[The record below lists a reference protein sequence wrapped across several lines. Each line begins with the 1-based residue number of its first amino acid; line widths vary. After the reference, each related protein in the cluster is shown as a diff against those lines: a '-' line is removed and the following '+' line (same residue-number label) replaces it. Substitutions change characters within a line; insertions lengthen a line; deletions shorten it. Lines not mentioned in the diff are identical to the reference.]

1 VKHSSVIAVIT
12 SLVMFAAPVLEA
24 EAKRLGG
31 GLNIGR
37 TAPSKP
43 APAAVPPKQAQPAQ
57 TTQPGQAAP
66 AAATAQTAAQQGSRS
81 FLGPIAGI
89 AAFVG
94 LAALAAHLG
103 IGAEIMSMLLIAL
116 AALAVFALFRYFS
129 SARRSAAGQYGQ
141 PAMARSGYGNADLGA
156 EARPGGQA
164 WLPAGGS
171 AQNAT
176 PSASAGSNPLAQP
189 AAMAPQASQSE
200 INQFL
205 KVAQDQFHQLQ
216 AIWDSAD
223 IHALSEFCT
232 PEMTRVLSHQIAERQ
247 GQANHTQVVS
257 LKAQWVGMNPGTD
270 DFGNAVDEVQVRF
283 SGLIRETEDGFALNF
298 DELWTLQ
305 RPVAGAGGWLLA
317 GIAQL
322 S

>member
-1 VKHSSVIAVIT
+1 VKHSSVIAIIT
-12 SLVMFAAPVLEA
+12 SVVMFAAPVLEA

-37 TAPSKP
+37 TAPAKP
-43 APAAVPPKQAQPAQ
+43 APAALPPKQSQPAQ

-66 AAATAQTAAQQGSRS
+66 AATTAQTAAQQGSKS

-156 EARPGGQA
+156 EARPSGQA

-171 AQNAT
+171 AQNASAASVGS
-176 PSASAGSNPLAQP
+176 PSVQP
-189 AAMAPQASQSE
+189 AAVAPQATQAE
-200 INQFL
+200 IDQFL
-205 KVAQDQFHQLQ
+205 KVAQDQFHRLQ

-247 GQANHTQVVS
+247 GQANHTHVES
-257 LKAQWVGMNPGTD
+257 LNAQWVGMNPGTD
-270 DFGNAVDEVQVRF
+270 DFGNAVDEVQIRF

-305 RPVAGAGGWLLA
+305 RPVAGSGGWLLA